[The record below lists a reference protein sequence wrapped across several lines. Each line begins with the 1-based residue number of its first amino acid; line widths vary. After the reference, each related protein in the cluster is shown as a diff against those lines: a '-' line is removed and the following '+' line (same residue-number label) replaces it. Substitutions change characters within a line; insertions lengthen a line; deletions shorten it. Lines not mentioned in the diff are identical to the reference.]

1 MTAPA
6 TVRPDPAEAPPYYAG
21 YLAAVPDGVLVR
33 TLGDTGEALGA
44 WIASRTTAQLDER
57 PAPGKWTVGEAM
69 QHVIDTERVFTF
81 RLLWIARGAPDPLPG
96 FDQDA
101 WVPASGA
108 ADRSPAALAGEFA
121 AVRAATGAL
130 VASLPHDA
138 WDRRGIAGGGA
149 VTVRAL
155 AWMTAGHALHHLRL
169 YRERWGD

>member
-6 TVRPDPAEAPPYYAG
+6 TVRPDPAEAPPYYTG
-21 YLAAVPDGVLVR
+21 YLAAVPDGDLVR
-33 TLGDTGEALGA
+33 TLGDAGDALGA
-44 WIASRTTAQLDER
+44 WIAARTTAQLDER

-81 RLLWIARGAPDPLPG
+81 RLLWIARGAGDPLPG

-101 WVPASGA
+101 WVPCSGA
-108 ADRSPAALAGEFA
+108 AGRSPAALAQEWG
-121 AVRAATGAL
+121 AVRAATVAL
-130 VASLPHDA
+130 VAALPADA
-138 WDRRGIAGGGA
+138 WERRGIAGSGA